1 MEYQCKKPRSKR
13 ADREEVGGQLLTD
26 NLIGEIDR
34 LDAIGKQT
42 AHTTELLKGLI
53 DQAAQ
58 TKIMVDT
65 VPLQEHSDKLTR
77 ELKKQVQHV
86 MQPPIV
92 LKVIIGLF
100 LVSLIATWAAGYY
113 IRECRVWEER
123 VEYWYEQ
130 HQNLQTKMQA
140 EKPAKKKKT

>member
-13 ADREEVGGQLLTD
+13 ADREEIGGQLLTD

-42 AHTTELLKGLI
+42 AHTAELLKGLI

-58 TKIMVDT
+58 TKIT
-65 VPLQEHSDKLTR
+65 VNVEPLQEHSDKLTR
-77 ELKKQVQHV
+77 GLKKQVQHV

-92 LKVIIGLF
+92 LKVIIRLAF
-100 LVSLIATWAAGYY
+100 ISLVATWAAGYY
-113 IRECRVWEER
+113 IRECRVW
-123 VEYWYEQ
+123 
-130 HQNLQTKMQA
+130 
-140 EKPAKKKKT
+140 